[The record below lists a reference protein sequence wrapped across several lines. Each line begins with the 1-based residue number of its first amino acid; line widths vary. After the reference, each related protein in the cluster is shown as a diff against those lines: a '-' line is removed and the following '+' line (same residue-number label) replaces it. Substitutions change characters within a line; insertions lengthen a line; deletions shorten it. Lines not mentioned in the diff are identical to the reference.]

1 MSRSPSSP
9 DSRYARRIGYW
20 IEKNLVVSEGP
31 LAGEPFKLLPFQRRF
46 IRGLIAN
53 PQAAL
58 SMGRGNGKTTLAAAL
73 AVAAFAGPM
82 SVPRGAVI
90 LVAASLRQ
98 ARIGFTHAVWFL
110 RGLGMETKRLRI
122 NDHSHECSIVDRET
136 GNSLMAIGSNPK
148 KAHGLAPVLMVAD
161 EPAQWENNVSA
172 RMYAA
177 LITALGKHEGGR
189 FVAIG
194 TRPDDSH
201 HWFARMLTGD
211 QPGIYAQMHAAK
223 NGSSDFARKSINAA
237 NPALRHMPALGGVI
251 EVEKEAASHGGEN
264 LDRWRALRLNRG
276 TPDVGDHDKIVKLED
291 WSSCVVGTV
300 DLPAKSGPVAIGFD
314 LGGSSSMSCFAVYWP
329 ETGRFE
335 VTGAFPADPSLG
347 TRGKHDFVG
356 NRYLQMQQRKE
367 LRTYPGKV
375 TPVSMFLTD
384 MARRLK
390 EWEIIGVCAD
400 TFRKAEAEQ
409 ALSVAGIK
417 WDVEWRRVGA
427 GKEGSSD
434 IRAFQ
439 SEILE
444 PHLRTHRSLLMD
456 SAIHECRINYDTNG
470 NPRMDRSRQGGRIDA
485 LQAAVIAVGLG
496 RRWRLPSSDGKIT
509 LSADDLILS
518 F

>member
-1 MSRSPSSP
+1 MSRLPSKA
-9 DSRYARRIGYW
+9 DKLHARRIAYW
-20 IEKNLVVSEGP
+20 LGKNLEVTEGP
-31 LAGEPFKLLPFQRRF
+31 LAGQPFKVLPFQRRF
-46 IRGLIAN
+46 IRGLVAN

-82 SVPRGAVI
+82 SAPRGMVI
-90 LVAASLRQ
+90 LAAASLRQ
-98 ARIGFTHAVWFL
+98 ARIGFHHALWFL
-110 RGLGMETKRLRI
+110 RCLGMDKKRLRI
-122 NDHSHECSIVDRET
+122 NDHTQECRIVDKEN
-136 GNSLMAIGSNPK
+136 GNSLMAIGSNPN
-148 KAHGLAPVLMVAD
+148 KAHGHAPVLMVAD
-161 EPAQWENNVSA
+161 EPAQWDSNVSA

-177 LITALGKHEGGR
+177 LMTALGKHEMGR

-194 TRPDDSH
+194 TRPDDH
-201 HWFARMLTGD
+201 NHWFARMLTGD

-223 NGSSDFARKSINAA
+223 NGSSDFAMKSIAAA
-237 NPALRHMPALGGVI
+237 NPALRHMPALGEVI
-251 EVEKEAASHGGEN
+251 HFEKEAAVHGGEN

-291 WSSCVVGTV
+291 WSACVVGAS

-314 LGGSSSMSCFAVYWP
+314 LGGSASMSCFAVYSP

-335 VTGAFPADPSLG
+335 VTGAFPADPNLG
-347 TRGKHDFVG
+347 TRGKQDFVG
-356 NRYLQMQQRKE
+356 NRYLLMQQRKE

-375 TPVSMFLTD
+375 TPVAMFLTD
-384 MARRLK
+384 MARRIE
-390 EWEIIGVCAD
+390 EWEVIGAAAD
-400 TFRKAEAEQ
+400 AYRKSEAEQ

-427 GKEGSSD
+427 GKDGSAD

-439 SEILE
+439 AEILE
-444 PHLRTHRSLLMD
+444 PHLRTNRSLLMD

-470 NPRMDRSRQGGRIDA
+470 NPRMDRSRLRGRIDA

-518 F
+518 Y